1 MFCPNCGTQLED
13 GALFCGSCGA
23 KIAAPAQTAATSS
36 AASVPAAPG
45 RPLVSFKIGNMDF
58 SIVKENIYFSGLIA
72 AVVAFIALFLP
83 YLTCKVDFLGEKAK
97 QSVNFFSGTTSN
109 AVFITLVL
117 LVYIAANLFGKKLFA
132 RITSYV
138 ALAFFIIT
146 LIGIKSDISDVL
158 GGFEYFS
165 DAIKVYPS
173 IGFYIELIAMIVMSF
188 GSLIKSKLLPLII
201 KK

>member
-36 AASVPAAPG
+36 AASAPAAPG

-109 AVFITLVL
+109 AVFYHPCASRIHSSQFIRQEAFCKN
-117 LVYIAANLFGKKLFA
+117 YILC
-132 RITSYV
+132 RS
-138 ALAFFIIT
+138 
-146 LIGIKSDISDVL
+146 GILYYNINRYQ
-158 GGFEYFS
+158 E
-165 DAIKVYPS
+165 
-173 IGFYIELIAMIVMSF
+173 
-188 GSLIKSKLLPLII
+188 
-201 KK
+201 

>member
-1 MFCPNCGTQLED
+1 M
-13 GALFCGSCGA
+13 
-23 KIAAPAQTAATSS
+23 
-36 AASVPAAPG
+36 
-45 RPLVSFKIGNMDF
+45 
-58 SIVKENIYFSGLIA
+58 
-72 AVVAFIALFLP
+72 
-83 YLTCKVDFLGEKAK
+83 
-97 QSVNFFSGTTSN
+97 
-109 AVFITLVL
+109 L

-188 GSLIKSKLLPLII
+188 GSLIKSRLLPLII

>member
-23 KIAAPAQTAATSS
+23 RIAAPAQTAATSS
-36 AASVPAAPG
+36 AASAPAAPG

-83 YLTCKVDFLGEKAK
+83 YFTCKVDFFGESAK

-158 GGFEYFS
+158 DGLEYFS

-188 GSLIKSKLLPLII
+188 GSLIKSRLLPLII

>member
-36 AASVPAAPG
+36 AASAPAAPG

-83 YLTCKVDFLGEKAK
+83 YLTCKVDFFGEKAK
-97 QSVNFFSGTTSN
+97 QSVN
-109 AVFITLVL
+109 

-188 GSLIKSKLLPLII
+188 GSLIKSRLLPLII

>member
-36 AASVPAAPG
+36 AASAPAAPG

-83 YLTCKVDFLGEKAK
+83 YLTCKVDFLVRR
-97 QSVNFFSGTTSN
+97 QSS
-109 AVFITLVL
+109 
-117 LVYIAANLFGKKLFA
+117 
-132 RITSYV
+132 
-138 ALAFFIIT
+138 
-146 LIGIKSDISDVL
+146 
-158 GGFEYFS
+158 
-165 DAIKVYPS
+165 
-173 IGFYIELIAMIVMSF
+173 
-188 GSLIKSKLLPLII
+188 PLISFPEQQAMPYLSPLCFSYT
-201 KK
+201 

>member
-1 MFCPNCGTQLED
+1 M
-13 GALFCGSCGA
+13 
-23 KIAAPAQTAATSS
+23 
-36 AASVPAAPG
+36 
-45 RPLVSFKIGNMDF
+45 
-58 SIVKENIYFSGLIA
+58 
-72 AVVAFIALFLP
+72 P
-83 YLTCKVDFLGEKAK
+83 YLTCKVEFLGQKAK
-97 QSVNFFSGTTSN
+97 QSFNFFSGTTSN
-109 AVFITLVL
+109 AVFITIVL

-158 GGFEYFS
+158 GDFGYFS
-165 DAIKVYPS
+165 DAVKVYPS
-173 IGFYIELIAMIVMSF
+173 IGFYIELIAMVVMSF

>member
-13 GALFCGSCGA
+13 GALFCGNCGA

-36 AASVPAAPG
+36 AASAPATPG
-45 RPLVSFKIGNMDF
+45 KPLVSFKIGNMDF
-58 SIVKENIYFSGLIA
+58 SIAKENIYFSGLIA

-83 YLTCKVDFLGEKAK
+83 YLTCKVEIFGEKAK
-97 QSVNFFSGTTSN
+97 QSFNFFSGTTSN
-109 AVFITLVL
+109 AVFITIVL

-138 ALAFFIIT
+138 ALAFFLIT

-158 GGFEYFS
+158 GDFGYFS
-165 DAIKVYPS
+165 DAVKVYPS
-173 IGFYIELIAMIVMSF
+173 IGFYIELIAMVVMSF